1 MIDIASIA
9 FGRRHDE
16 PQDNKQ
22 TREQKTKQASKQT
35 RKKVIGQK

>member
-22 TREQKTKQASKQT
+22 TREQKSKQASKQT
-35 RKKVIGQK
+35 RKVIGQK